1 VSDRAVELFER
12 FVEQLASG
20 GRANVAEVVIEA
32 GDQGEVL
39 AAMIA
44 SYLATRPTA
53 QPDAAEVAAF
63 ASRPELDPPRP
74 WQELLPAL
82 RKQARL
88 NRTELVRRL
97 AALLGVQGS
106 ESQVGG
112 YLHELETGL
121 LEPARVRRPVVEAL
135 ASIFAV
141 PATLLETSRRLPGLP
156 PPNRAIVFS
165 RAAGVDASA
174 SLAMLDDEPPTDPR
188 VDDLFTG
195 GGGG

>member
-1 VSDRAVELFER
+1 VSDRAVKLFER
-12 FVEQLASG
+12 FVEQRASG
-20 GRANVAEVVIEA
+20 GRTDVAELVIEA

-44 SYLATRPTA
+44 SYLATRPA
-53 QPDAAEVAAF
+53 AEPDAAAVAAF
-63 ASRPELDPPRP
+63 ASRPELEPPRP

-82 RKQARL
+82 RQQARL

-97 AALLGVQGS
+97 AALLGVKGS

-112 YLHELETGL
+112 YLHELESGL
-121 LEPARVRRPVVEAL
+121 LEPARVRPAVVAAL

-141 PATLLETSRRLPGLP
+141 PASLLETSRRLPGLP
-156 PPNRAIVFS
+156 PPDRAIVFS
-165 RAAGVDASA
+165 RSAGGDASTTM
-174 SLAMLDDEPPTDPR
+174 AMLGDEPPPDPR

>member
-12 FVEQLASG
+12 FLEQRASG
-20 GRANVAEVVIEA
+20 GRADVAELVAEA
-32 GDQGEVL
+32 GDEGDVL
-39 AAMIA
+39 GAMIA

-97 AALLGVQGS
+97 AALLGVKGS

-112 YLHELETGL
+112 YLHELESGL
-121 LEPARVRRPVVEAL
+121 LEPARVRPAVVAAL
-135 ASIFAV
+135 AAIFAV

-156 PPNRAIVFS
+156 PPDRAIVFS
-165 RAAGVDASA
+165 QSAAVDASA
-174 SLAMLDDEPPTDPR
+174 SLAMLDDQPPPDPR

>member
-12 FVEQLASG
+12 FVEQRASG
-20 GRANVAEVVIEA
+20 GQADVSELVAEA

-44 SYLATRPTA
+44 AYLATQPTA
-53 QPDAAEVAAF
+53 QPDSAEVTAF

-82 RKQARL
+82 RQQARL

-97 AALLGVQGS
+97 AALLGVKGS

-112 YLHELETGL
+112 YLHELESGL
-121 LEPARVRRPVVEAL
+121 LEPARVRPAVVAAL

-156 PPNRAIVFS
+156 PSEQAIVFS
-165 RAAGVDASA
+165 RVAGIEASA
-174 SLAMLDDEPPTDPR
+174 AMAMLDYEPPPDPR